1 LSRTATD
8 RFLLR
13 SLHDRELH
21 LESLEPTEWEA
32 LWVKART
39 HCLTPYL
46 EERWRRAGIL
56 ERIPE
61 SVAQRFTAARR
72 LNLERNRRLAAH
84 LGEAAATLESAGV
97 PALAVKGLHLAK
109 RCYGD
114 LGLRVLY
121 DLDLVIRPADRVR
134 ALQALSGLGYVPFD
148 GRSDQGAD
156 LLWRPREYRWD
167 AEGVFDPERP
177 VLIDLQTRL
186 WPSGWHGFRVGSA
199 LDAWADHRWADL
211 GAARLRVP
219 SDEKLMVELTVHY
232 AFNALEAHARLMH
245 LVDVALLVA
254 AAAATLEWERF
265 LAEADRSR
273 VGRFCFLTFEL
284 ARAVCDCRIPDE
296 IRGRLQRET
305 PRAALRW
312 LERSAAAAPL
322 AMDLYARDR
331 SAIYALHWAMA
342 SGWGERTEV
351 LGYSLAEPWR
361 EAGRARRYGPF
372 ARRMAAR
379 LAELARSAARPRG

>member
-1 LSRTATD
+1 LPHTATD

-13 SLHDRELH
+13 SLRDPEPR
-21 LESLEPTEWEA
+21 LESFDPTEWEA

-46 EERWRRAGIL
+46 EERWRRSGIL
-56 ERIPE
+56 ERMPPA
-61 SVAQRFTAARR
+61 VAQRFTAARR
-72 LNLERNRRLAAH
+72 MNLERNRRLAAH
-84 LGEAAATLESAGV
+84 LGVAAAALESAGV
-97 PALAVKGLHLAK
+97 PALVVKGLHLAE

-121 DLDLVIRPADRVR
+121 DLDLVIRPEDRAR
-134 ALQALSGLGYVPFD
+134 ALQTLSGLGYVPFD
-148 GRSDQGAD
+148 GLAGPSAD
-156 LLWRPREYRWD
+156 LLWSPRDYRWD

-177 VLIDLQTRL
+177 VLIDLQTQL
-186 WPSGWHGFRVGSA
+186 WPPGWHGFRVRSA
-199 LDAWADHRWADL
+199 LDPWSDHRWAEL

-219 SDEKLMVELTVHY
+219 SDEKLLVELTVHY

-245 LVDVALLVA
+245 LVDVALLAEV
-254 AAAATLEWERF
+254 AAATLDWERF

-273 VGRFCFLTFEL
+273 VGRFCFLTLEL

-296 IRGRLQRET
+296 IRGRLQREI
-305 PRAALRW
+305 PRAVLRW

-342 SGWGERTEV
+342 SGWRERTEV

-379 LAELARSAARPRG
+379 LVEVTRSAARTRR